1 MKKHWIVLV
10 VLTLGLVLGSA
21 FAGSRRSR
29 RPLPPP
35 RPSPVRNCMSEI
47 GLTQDQIDA
56 MEAIRQAA
64 VEALKEVETRQEA
77 RYIIQQMRLDIQAVF
92 TEEQL
97 AALAECRQPKRF
109 VTCMDTIGL
118 TQDQIEAID
127 AIRQAAMEALKEA
140 ESPQEARDIIE
151 QMHQAVEDVLTEE
164 QLEALRECLRPKR
177 PVNCM
182 DQIGLTQEQID
193 AMDAIRELAM
203 QAVQEAQSR
212 QEVREI
218 LDQMREDV
226 MAVLTDEQLAAL
238 QECRDAHRPRCRRRP
253 EPEPEG

>member
-1 MKKHWIVLV
+1 MD
-10 VLTLGLVLGSA
+10 
-21 FAGSRRSR
+21 
-29 RPLPPP
+29 
-35 RPSPVRNCMSEI
+35 EI

-77 RYIIQQMRLDIQAVF
+77 RDIIQQMRLDIQAVL

-127 AIRQAAMEALKEA
+127 VIRQAAMEALKEA

-203 QAVQEAQSR
+203 EAVQEAQSR

-238 QECRDAHRPRCRRRP
+238 QECRDAHRPRCRRNSGP
-253 EPEPEG
+253 